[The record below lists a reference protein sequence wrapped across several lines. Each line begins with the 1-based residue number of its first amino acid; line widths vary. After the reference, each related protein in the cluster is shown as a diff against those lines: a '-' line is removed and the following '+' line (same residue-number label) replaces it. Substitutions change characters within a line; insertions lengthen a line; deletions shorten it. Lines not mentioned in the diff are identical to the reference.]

1 MSKNPGTVGFTQ
13 PKNPQ
18 GGNTTAKNKA
28 KVGFDQPGGPTGK
41 NVSGKKSPGN
51 LPFVQKSAAMKKP
64 STKKNA
70 GVVGF
75 EQPKHGGSAAMPQA
89 SSKQGIV
96 QAKATKMKGQPQVG
110 PKAGKFSSIS
120 SLMSY
125 RKKKYGV

>member
-1 MSKNPGTVGFTQ
+1 MSKNPGKVGFTQ
-13 PKNPQ
+13 PKHGQ
-18 GGNTTAKNKA
+18 GGESTSKNKS
-28 KVGFDQPGGPTGK
+28 KVGFDQPSRPAGK

-70 GVVGF
+70 GKVGF
-75 EQPKHGGSAAMPQA
+75 DQPNHGGSAAMPAA
-89 SSKQGIV
+89 SNNQGVV
-96 QAKATKMKGQPQVG
+96 QAKATKMKGGQPDVG
-110 PKAGKFSSIS
+110 PSPKFSSIS